1 MEAFS
6 APMYVAF
13 RGPLQA
19 SCESFAPVAYQ
30 TQASMCPAK
39 MIANTVPI
47 MPAAAVDMAVSYVN
61 GQRNV
66 ITQLFERGTTTQGT
80 GVLLEVRPGQVRSR
94 TEVRSDI
101 NIMI

>member
-39 MIANTVPI
+39 MIANTVPMI
-47 MPAAAVDMAVSYVN
+47 PSCSSSRHGSVIRQWID
-61 GQRNV
+61 NV
-66 ITQLFERGTTTQGT
+66 
-80 GVLLEVRPGQVRSR
+80 
-94 TEVRSDI
+94 
-101 NIMI
+101 M